1 MKNKKNSA
9 SKKALSQRHFAKKDL
24 GQNFLQSIPVRDGI
38 LLEAGEIEGK
48 HVLEIGPGLGFLTGA
63 LLDAGA
69 KLTAVEFDPR
79 AVNYLE
85 QKFGYHPNFNLIHD
99 SILDVDLDEIFGD
112 NPWQTVA
119 NIPYHITSPII
130 KKLLAETKNRPTSPV
145 LMVQQEVA
153 KKIARTRCAA
163 EKIVESR
170 SILSLSVEIFAEAV
184 NCFEVK
190 RDCFEPAPNVDSAI
204 LKLTT
209 RETPL
214 ISPEME
220 NDFFTIVNA
229 GFCERRKKLRNSLPK
244 FFGDDPTFLLKGID
258 GDRRAETL
266 DISEWITMTDNFR
279 EWQARQ
285 KEKAQQEE

>member
-1 MKNKKNSA
+1 MKNKKTSTN
-9 SKKALSQRHFAKKDL
+9 KKALAERRFAKKDL
-24 GQNFLQSIPVRDGI
+24 GQNFLQSTKVREDI
-38 LLEAGEIEGK
+38 LIEAGEIKDK
-48 HVLEIGPGLGFLTGA
+48 HVLEIGPGLGFLTSA
-63 LLDAGA
+63 LLEAGA

-79 AVNYLE
+79 AIKVLNDKFSNY
-85 QKFGYHPNFNLIHD
+85 PNFNLIQG
-99 SILDVDLDEIFGD
+99 SILDVDLDEIFQGES
-112 NPWQTVA
+112 WQTIA

-130 KKLLAETKNRPTSPV
+130 RKLLAETKNRPTSCV
-145 LMVQQEVA
+145 LMVQKEVA

-170 SILSLSVEIFAEAV
+170 SILSLSVEIYAEAK

-214 ISPEME
+214 IAPEME

-244 FFGDDPTFLLKGID
+244 FFGDDPTPLLKGID

-266 DISEWITMTDNFR
+266 DITEWITMTENFR
-279 EWQARQ
+279 TWQAKQ
-285 KEKAQQEE
+285 K